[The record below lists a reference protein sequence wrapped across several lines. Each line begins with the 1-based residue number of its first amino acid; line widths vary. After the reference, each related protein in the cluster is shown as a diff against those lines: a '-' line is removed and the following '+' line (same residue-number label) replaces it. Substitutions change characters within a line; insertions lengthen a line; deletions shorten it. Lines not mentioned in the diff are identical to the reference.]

1 MNRQSKEP
9 KMGAEKCDF
18 EHIHP
23 RIMKLIGSVNYS
35 V

>member
-1 MNRQSKEP
+1 MNRQSKKT

-23 RIMKLIGSVNYS
+23 RIMKLIQKEK
-35 V
+35 

>member
-18 EHIHP
+18 EHIHQ
-23 RIMKLIGSVNYS
+23 RIVELIQKGK
-35 V
+35 